1 MLDKETEDAI
11 KRDAV
16 YDDDKDY
23 DFIDSVIYDS
33 KLLDTLEL
41 VVREFAKT
49 GYSREYFMT
58 VVTKIADDEKLFR
71 KRSIENIFK
80 ELDKLK

>member
-23 DFIDSVIYDS
+23 DFVDSVIYDS

-49 GYSREYFMT
+49 GYCREYFMT